1 MKLFVSRVSAP
12 PIPRANQ
19 PANRLTG
26 LVALVC
32 ALLPAACARHAP
44 APVEQV
50 HYELGAPYQAAGV
63 WRYPQ
68 EHYDLT
74 ETGLAVIQTSS
85 PTALTADGEAFDS
98 KALAGAH
105 PTLQLPAIACVTNLE
120 NGRQVTIRI
129 DDRGPA
135 DPGRMLAVTPHVGS
149 LLEFP
154 ASGIAR
160 VRVDV
165 LPDESHA
172 AADNLPDAPHFALQA
187 APRAA
192 VTAIPLSADG
202 AAREVNAMGPVGA
215 AAGGSSVALTG
226 SVTIVPADPGELWI
240 VLSPFHN
247 LRYAR
252 MERGRVPDLPGDV
265 EPVDGQDGREYR
277 ARLGPFGSVSEA
289 DAALA
294 HAIRAGIPD
303 ARIVVE

>member
-1 MKLFVSRVSAP
+1 M
-12 PIPRANQ
+12 
-19 PANRLTG
+19 NRFI
-26 LVALVC
+26 AFAC
-32 ALLPAACARHAP
+32 ALLPAACSRHAP
-44 APVEQV
+44 APVAHM

-68 EHYDLT
+68 EHYNLT
-74 ETGLAVIQTSS
+74 ETGLAVVQTD
-85 PTALTADGEAFDS
+85 PHPALTADGEVFDPQ
-98 KALAGAH
+98 ALAGAH
-105 PTLQLPAIACVTNLE
+105 PTLQLPAIARVTNLE

-135 DPGRMLAVTPHVGS
+135 DPGRMLAVTPHVAQ
-149 LLEFP
+149 LLGFP
-154 ASGIAR
+154 ASEIAR
-160 VRVDV
+160 VRLDV

-172 AADNLPDAPHFALQA
+172 AADNLPDAPHLALQA

-192 VTAIPLSADG
+192 VTAIPLSAAG
-202 AAREVNAMGPVGA
+202 TAREVNAMGPVGA
-215 AAGGSSVALTG
+215 AAGGSKVTLTG
-226 SVTIVPADPGELWI
+226 AVTTIPADPGELWI

-294 HAIRAGIPD
+294 QAIRAGIPD